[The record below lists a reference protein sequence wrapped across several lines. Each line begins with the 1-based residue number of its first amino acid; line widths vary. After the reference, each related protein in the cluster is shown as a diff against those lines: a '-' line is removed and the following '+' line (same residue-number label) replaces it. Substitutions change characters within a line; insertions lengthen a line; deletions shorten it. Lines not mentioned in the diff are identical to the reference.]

1 MKTRKNKKSGF
12 TLVELMVV
20 AIIVAILAAV
30 AIPLM
35 TGNKERAIA
44 TEGQAGCSTIST
56 QLRMVLAEDGN
67 FDNVSD
73 VASLPGIRAGD
84 LEGTYFADAD
94 YLLSGLSVSAAGAPN
109 YTISA
114 SPSKSTD
121 AITAAKTVTMTVTA
135 GEAVWSGTLI
145 GK

>member
-12 TLVELMVV
+12 TLVELIVV

-56 QLRMVLAEDGN
+56 QLRMVLAEDGD
-67 FDNVSD
+67 FANVSD
-73 VASLPGIRAGD
+73 VASLPGIRTSD

-94 YLLSGLSVSAAGAPN
+94 YTISGLSVSAAGAPN
-109 YTISA
+109 YEISA

-121 AITAAKTVTMTVTA
+121 AVTAAKTVTMTVTA
-135 GEAVWSGTLI
+135 GEAVWSGDLI
-145 GK
+145 AK

>member
-1 MKTRKNKKSGF
+1 MKTRNKKSGF

-56 QLRMVLAEDGN
+56 QLRMVLAEDGD
-67 FDNVSD
+67 FSNVSD
-73 VASLPGIRAGD
+73 VLSLPGIRVGD

-94 YLLSGLSVSAAGAPN
+94 YGISGLSVSAGGAPN

-121 AITAAKTVTMTVTA
+121 SITAAKTVTMTVTA
-135 GEAVWSGTLI
+135 GEAVWSGDLI